1 MQVLVDKFDDF
12 GQGITFVDDVITFVP
27 NTIPGDIVD
36 IKIVK
41 KKKKYNVGKVINYIK
56 LSKDRIDY
64 KCPYF
69 NKCGGCVLQ
78 SISYDATINFK
89 LNKVINLF
97 NKYNLDIKPE
107 IVKNPSDYNYRN
119 KIKLMV
125 IDSKIGYFETN
136 SHTLVEINECI
147 IASKAINKVIP
158 LLKNFNIINGN
169 IVIRCNLN
177 DEILIIIESNDKLN
191 IDIDV
196 LKEKIK
202 LVGIVVNNKTIY
214 GDNFLIECINDIY
227 YKISYDSFFQINP
240 YVASK
245 LFNIVKENIDKTD
258 IVLDLY
264 CGVGTLSL
272 NAALNANEVI
282 GVEIVPNAVLN
293 AIYNAKINKINN
305 TKFILNDA
313 QDAVGKINKK
323 FDKIIIDP
331 PRSGL
336 TKKTIDTILTIMPK
350 KIIYV
355 SCDPNTLIRDI
366 LLLKDKYSIEKSY
379 ILDMFSYSYHVECVS
394 VLSRKAQ

>member
-1 MQVLVDKFDDF
+1 MQVLIDKFDDF

-125 IDSKIGYFETN
+125 IDGKIGYFETN

-147 IASKAINKVIP
+147 IASKAINKIIP

-258 IVLDLY
+258 IVLDLF

-272 NAALNANEVI
+272 NTALNANEVI

-366 LLLKDKYSIEKSY
+366 LLLKDKYFIEKSY
-379 ILDMFSYSYHVECVS
+379 ILDMFSYSYHVECICI
-394 VLSRKAQ
+394 LNLF

>member
-1 MQVLVDKFDDF
+1 MQVLIDKFDDF

-41 KKKKYNVGKVINYIK
+41 KKKKYNVGSVINYIK

-125 IDSKIGYFETN
+125 IDGKIGYFETN

-158 LLKNFNIINGN
+158 LLKKFNIINGN

-272 NAALNANEVI
+272 NTALNANEVI

-366 LLLKDKYSIEKSY
+366 LLLKEKYSIEKSY
-379 ILDMFSYSYHVECVS
+379 ILDMFSYSYHVECICI
-394 VLSRKAQ
+394 LYLF

>member
-78 SISYDATINFK
+78 SISYNATINFK

-125 IDSKIGYFETN
+125 IDGKIGYFETN

-147 IASKAINKVIP
+147 IASKAINKIIP

-196 LKEKIK
+196 LKENIK

-240 YVASK
+240 YVASI
-245 LFNIVKENIDKTD
+245 LFNIIKGNIDKTD
-258 IVLDLY
+258 IVLDLF

-366 LLLKDKYSIEKSY
+366 LLLKDKYNIEKSY
-379 ILDMFSYSYHVECVS
+379 ILDMFSYSYHVECICI
-394 VLSRKAQ
+394 LNLF

>member
-125 IDSKIGYFETN
+125 IDGKIGYFETN

-196 LKEKIK
+196 LKENIK

-355 SCDPNTLIRDI
+355 SCDPNALIRDI

-379 ILDMFSYSYHVECVS
+379 ILDMFSYSYHVECICI
-394 VLSRKAQ
+394 LNLF

>member
-125 IDSKIGYFETN
+125 IDGKIGYFETN

-196 LKEKIK
+196 LKENIK

-258 IVLDLY
+258 IVLDLF

-379 ILDMFSYSYHVECVS
+379 ILDMFSYSYHVECICI
-394 VLSRKAQ
+394 LNLF

>member
-125 IDSKIGYFETN
+125 IDGKIGYFETN

-272 NAALNANEVI
+272 NATLNANEVI

-366 LLLKDKYSIEKSY
+366 SLLKDKYSIEKSY
-379 ILDMFSYSYHVECVS
+379 ILDMFSYSYHVECICI
-394 VLSRKAQ
+394 LNLF

>member
-1 MQVLVDKFDDF
+1 MQVLIDKFDDF

-125 IDSKIGYFETN
+125 IDGKIGYFETN

-196 LKEKIK
+196 LKENIK

-272 NAALNANEVI
+272 NTALNANEVI

-379 ILDMFSYSYHVECVS
+379 ILDMFSYSYHVECICI
-394 VLSRKAQ
+394 LYLF

>member
-1 MQVLVDKFDDF
+1 MQVLIDKFDDF

-125 IDSKIGYFETN
+125 IDGKIGYFETN

-147 IASKAINKVIP
+147 IASKAINKIIP

-196 LKEKIK
+196 LKENIK

-258 IVLDLY
+258 IVLDLF

-379 ILDMFSYSYHVECVS
+379 ILDMFSYSYHVECICI
-394 VLSRKAQ
+394 LNLF

>member
-125 IDSKIGYFETN
+125 IDGKIGYFETN

-272 NAALNANEVI
+272 NTALNANEVI

-379 ILDMFSYSYHVECVS
+379 ILDMFSYSYHVECICI
-394 VLSRKAQ
+394 LNLF

>member
-1 MQVLVDKFDDF
+1 MQV
-12 GQGITFVDDVITFVP
+12 
-27 NTIPGDIVD
+27 
-36 IKIVK
+36 
-41 KKKKYNVGKVINYIK
+41 K
-56 LSKDRIDY
+56 L
-64 KCPYF
+64 
-69 NKCGGCVLQ
+69 
-78 SISYDATINFK
+78 
-89 LNKVINLF
+89 
-97 NKYNLDIKPE
+97 
-107 IVKNPSDYNYRN
+107 
-119 KIKLMV
+119 
-125 IDSKIGYFETN
+125 
-136 SHTLVEINECI
+136 
-147 IASKAINKVIP
+147 
-158 LLKNFNIINGN
+158 NIINGN

-196 LKEKIK
+196 LKENIK

-240 YVASK
+240 YVASI
-245 LFNIVKENIDKTD
+245 LFNIIKGNIDKTD
-258 IVLDLY
+258 IVLDLF

-379 ILDMFSYSYHVECVS
+379 ILDMFSYSYHVECICI
-394 VLSRKAQ
+394 LNLF

>member
-1 MQVLVDKFDDF
+1 MQVLIDKFDDF

-125 IDSKIGYFETN
+125 IDGKIGYFETN

-147 IASKAINKVIP
+147 IASKAINKIIP

-196 LKEKIK
+196 LKENIK

-240 YVASK
+240 YVASI
-245 LFNIVKENIDKTD
+245 LFNIIKGNIDKTD
-258 IVLDLY
+258 IVLDLF

-366 LLLKDKYSIEKSY
+366 SLLKDKYSIEKSY
-379 ILDMFSYSYHVECVS
+379 ILDMFSYSYHVECICI
-394 VLSRKAQ
+394 LNLF

>member
-78 SISYDATINFK
+78 SISYNATINFK

-125 IDSKIGYFETN
+125 IDGKIGYFETN

-158 LLKNFNIINGN
+158 LLKKFNIINGN

-191 IDIDV
+191 IDIDI
-196 LKEKIK
+196 LKENIK

-240 YVASK
+240 YVASI
-245 LFNIVKENIDKTD
+245 LFNIIKGNIDKTD
-258 IVLDLY
+258 IVLDLF

-366 LLLKDKYSIEKSY
+366 LLLKDKYNIEKSY
-379 ILDMFSYSYHVECVS
+379 ILDMFSYSYHVECICI
-394 VLSRKAQ
+394 LNLF

>member
-1 MQVLVDKFDDF
+1 MQVLIDKFDDF

-125 IDSKIGYFETN
+125 IDGKIGYFETN

-272 NAALNANEVI
+272 NATLNANEVI

-366 LLLKDKYSIEKSY
+366 SLLKDKYSIEKSY
-379 ILDMFSYSYHVECVS
+379 ILDMFSYSYHVECICI
-394 VLSRKAQ
+394 LNLF

>member
-125 IDSKIGYFETN
+125 IDGKIGYFETN

-258 IVLDLY
+258 IVLDLF

-272 NAALNANEVI
+272 NTALNANEVI

-366 LLLKDKYSIEKSY
+366 SLLKDKYSIEKSY
-379 ILDMFSYSYHVECVS
+379 FLDMFSYSYHVECICI
-394 VLSRKAQ
+394 LNLF

>member
-1 MQVLVDKFDDF
+1 MQVLIDKFDDF

-41 KKKKYNVGKVINYIK
+41 KKKKYNVGSVINYIK

-125 IDSKIGYFETN
+125 IDGKIGYFETN

-147 IASKAINKVIP
+147 IASKAINKIIP

-379 ILDMFSYSYHVECVS
+379 ILDMFSYSYHVECICI
-394 VLSRKAQ
+394 LNLF

>member
-41 KKKKYNVGKVINYIK
+41 KKKKYNVGSVINYIK

-147 IASKAINKVIP
+147 IASKAINKIIP

-196 LKEKIK
+196 LKENIK

-227 YKISYDSFFQINP
+227 YKISYNSFFQINP

-379 ILDMFSYSYHVECVS
+379 ILDMFSYSYHVECICI
-394 VLSRKAQ
+394 LNLF

>member
-125 IDSKIGYFETN
+125 IDGKIGYFETN

-196 LKEKIK
+196 LKKNIK

-258 IVLDLY
+258 IILDLY

-272 NAALNANEVI
+272 NTALNANEVI

-293 AIYNAKINKINN
+293 AIYNAKINKISN

-379 ILDMFSYSYHVECVS
+379 ILDMFSYSYHVECICI
-394 VLSRKAQ
+394 LNLF

>member
-125 IDSKIGYFETN
+125 IDGKIGYFETN

-158 LLKNFNIINGN
+158 LLKKFNIINGN

-191 IDIDV
+191 IDIDI
-196 LKEKIK
+196 LKENIK

-240 YVASK
+240 YVASI
-245 LFNIVKENIDKTD
+245 LFNIIKGNIDKTD
-258 IVLDLY
+258 IVLDLF

-379 ILDMFSYSYHVECVS
+379 ILDMFSYSYHVECICI
-394 VLSRKAQ
+394 LNLF

>member
-1 MQVLVDKFDDF
+1 MQVLIDKFDDF

-41 KKKKYNVGKVINYIK
+41 KKKKYNVGSVINYIK

-125 IDSKIGYFETN
+125 IDGKIGYFETN

-147 IASKAINKVIP
+147 IASKAINKIIP

-196 LKEKIK
+196 LKENIK

-227 YKISYDSFFQINP
+227 YKISYNSFFQINP

-272 NAALNANEVI
+272 NTALNANEVI

-379 ILDMFSYSYHVECVS
+379 ILDMFSYSYHVECICI
-394 VLSRKAQ
+394 LNLF

>member
-125 IDSKIGYFETN
+125 IDGKIGYFETN
-136 SHTLVEINECI
+136 SHTLVEINECV

-196 LKEKIK
+196 LKENIK

-258 IVLDLY
+258 IVLDLF

-272 NAALNANEVI
+272 NTALNANEVI

-366 LLLKDKYSIEKSY
+366 LLLKDKYFIEKSY
-379 ILDMFSYSYHVECVS
+379 ILDMFSYSYHVECICI
-394 VLSRKAQ
+394 LNLF

>member
-78 SISYDATINFK
+78 SISYNATINFK

-125 IDSKIGYFETN
+125 IDGKIGYFETN

-158 LLKNFNIINGN
+158 LLKKFNIINGN

-191 IDIDV
+191 IDIDI
-196 LKEKIK
+196 LKENIK

-240 YVASK
+240 YVASI
-245 LFNIVKENIDKTD
+245 LFNIIKGNIDKTD
-258 IVLDLY
+258 IVLDLF

-366 LLLKDKYSIEKSY
+366 LLLKDKYNIEKSY
-379 ILDMFSYSYHVECVS
+379 ILDMFSYSYHVEGICI
-394 VLSRKAQ
+394 LNLF

>member
-1 MQVLVDKFDDF
+1 MQVLIDKFDDF

-147 IASKAINKVIP
+147 IASKAINKIIP

-191 IDIDV
+191 IDIDI

-258 IVLDLY
+258 IVLDLF

-272 NAALNANEVI
+272 NTALNANEVI

-379 ILDMFSYSYHVECVS
+379 ILDMFSYSYHVECICI
-394 VLSRKAQ
+394 LNLF

>member
-125 IDSKIGYFETN
+125 IDGKIGYFETN
-136 SHTLVEINECI
+136 SHTLVEINECV

-272 NAALNANEVI
+272 NATLNANEVI

-379 ILDMFSYSYHVECVS
+379 ILDMFSYSYHVECICI
-394 VLSRKAQ
+394 LNLF

>member
-125 IDSKIGYFETN
+125 IDGKIGYFETN

-147 IASKAINKVIP
+147 IASKAINKIIP

-196 LKEKIK
+196 LKENIK

-258 IVLDLY
+258 IVLDLF

-379 ILDMFSYSYHVECVS
+379 ILDMFSYSYHVECICI
-394 VLSRKAQ
+394 LNLF

>member
-1 MQVLVDKFDDF
+1 MQVLIDKFDDF

-41 KKKKYNVGKVINYIK
+41 KKKKYNVGSVINYIK

-64 KCPYF
+64 KCPFF

-125 IDSKIGYFETN
+125 IDGKIGYFETN
-136 SHTLVEINECI
+136 SHTLVEINECV

-191 IDIDV
+191 IDIDI

-379 ILDMFSYSYHVECVS
+379 ILDMFSYSYHVECICI
-394 VLSRKAQ
+394 LNLF

>member
-125 IDSKIGYFETN
+125 IDGKIGYFETN

-191 IDIDV
+191 IDIDI

-272 NAALNANEVI
+272 NTALNANEVI

-379 ILDMFSYSYHVECVS
+379 ILDMFSYSYHVECICI
-394 VLSRKAQ
+394 LNLF

>member
-64 KCPYF
+64 KCPFF

-125 IDSKIGYFETN
+125 IDGKIGYFETN

-272 NAALNANEVI
+272 NTALNANEVI

-355 SCDPNTLIRDI
+355 SCDPNALIRDI

-379 ILDMFSYSYHVECVS
+379 ILDMFSYSYHVECICI
-394 VLSRKAQ
+394 LNLF

>member
-1 MQVLVDKFDDF
+1 MQVLIDKFDDF

-125 IDSKIGYFETN
+125 IDGKIGYFETN

-196 LKEKIK
+196 LKENIK

-293 AIYNAKINKINN
+293 AIYNAKINKISN

-379 ILDMFSYSYHVECVS
+379 ILDMFSYSYHVECICI
-394 VLSRKAQ
+394 LYLF

>member
-1 MQVLVDKFDDF
+1 MQVLIDKFDDF

-41 KKKKYNVGKVINYIK
+41 KKKKYNVGSVINYIK

-125 IDSKIGYFETN
+125 IDGKIGYFETN

-147 IASKAINKVIP
+147 IASKAINKIIP

-196 LKEKIK
+196 LKENIK

-379 ILDMFSYSYHVECVS
+379 ILDMFSYSYHVECICI
-394 VLSRKAQ
+394 LNLF

>member
-1 MQVLVDKFDDF
+1 MQALVDKFDDF

-125 IDSKIGYFETN
+125 IDGKIGYFETN

-147 IASKAINKVIP
+147 IASKAINKIIP

-196 LKEKIK
+196 LKENIK

-293 AIYNAKINKINN
+293 AIYNAKINKISN

-379 ILDMFSYSYHVECVS
+379 ILDMFSYSYHVECICI
-394 VLSRKAQ
+394 LNLF

>member
-125 IDSKIGYFETN
+125 IDGKIGYFETN

-147 IASKAINKVIP
+147 IASKAINKIIP

-191 IDIDV
+191 IDIDI
-196 LKEKIK
+196 LKENIK

-272 NAALNANEVI
+272 NATLNANEVI

-379 ILDMFSYSYHVECVS
+379 ILDMFSYSYHVECICI
-394 VLSRKAQ
+394 LNLF

>member
-1 MQVLVDKFDDF
+1 MQVLIDKFDDF

-41 KKKKYNVGKVINYIK
+41 KKKKYNVGSVINYIK

-64 KCPYF
+64 KCPFF

-125 IDSKIGYFETN
+125 IDGKIGYFETN

-158 LLKNFNIINGN
+158 LLKKFNIINGN

-196 LKEKIK
+196 LKENIK

-379 ILDMFSYSYHVECVS
+379 ILDMFSYSYHVECICI
-394 VLSRKAQ
+394 LNLF

>member
-125 IDSKIGYFETN
+125 IDGKIGYFETN

-379 ILDMFSYSYHVECVS
+379 ILDMFSYSYHVECICI
-394 VLSRKAQ
+394 LNLF